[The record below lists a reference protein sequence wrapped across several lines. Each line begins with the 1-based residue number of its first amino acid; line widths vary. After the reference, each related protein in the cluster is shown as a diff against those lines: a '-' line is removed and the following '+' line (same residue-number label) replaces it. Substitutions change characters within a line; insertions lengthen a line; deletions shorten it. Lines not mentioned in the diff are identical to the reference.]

1 MINRD
6 TLASVFWIMYRA
18 VLYALTYIE
27 RAAAAAFLCIK
38 VLTARQKRNY
48 PRKRFKESGRSW
60 RQVENHQ
67 FMMRASYIALYLHS
81 NVPTYIYTFP
91 YHTRFVWGVAGDD
104 DSLMRGGGGGGKGE
118 ERAFPF
124 RIPGI
129 ADSGIFSFSD
139 DIILRLLAA
148 APVLSWAA
156 HIGTH
161 SRRSLF
167 HNRFYF
173 LSRAAI

>member
-104 DSLMRGGGGGGKGE
+104 DSLMRGGRGEEGGGKGIPIPNT
-118 ERAFPF
+118 RDCGF
-124 RIPGI
+124 RNFLLFRWYYSSPT
-129 ADSGIFSFSD
+129 SGGTGT
-139 DIILRLLAA
+139 LL
-148 APVLSWAA
+148 S
-156 HIGTH
+156 GTH
-161 SRRSLF
+161 RNTFPALP
-167 HNRFYF
+167 
-173 LSRAAI
+173 LP